1 MVQFNA
7 VILKFDQQGEKTGW
21 SYIKVSAAIAG
32 KLKPDNKRSFR
43 VKGLID
49 EHKIQKVGLIPMGE
63 GDFILAVNA
72 TIRKAIR
79 KKKGDRVK
87 VQLELDNAV
96 IKPPD
101 DLMECLADE
110 PSALKFFKSLNKSH
124 QNYFGTWVRSA
135 KTEATRTRRIVQ
147 IVNAMAKSMN
157 FGEMV
162 RALKQEREDKEG
174 FFK

>member
-1 MVQFNA
+1 MVQFNS
-7 VILKFDQQGEKTGW
+7 VILKFDKQGEKTGW
-21 SYIKVSAAIAG
+21 SYIKVPAATAC

-43 VKGLID
+43 VKGFID

-63 GDFILAVNA
+63 GDFILTLNA

-79 KKKGDRVK
+79 KQKGDRVK
-87 VQLELDNAV
+87 VQLELDKAV

-110 PSALKFFKSLNKSH
+110 PKALEFFRSQNKSN
-124 QNYFGTWVRSA
+124 QNYFGNWVRSA

-162 RALKQEREDKEG
+162 RSLKQDKEDREG
-174 FFK
+174 WM